1 MLKYSKLTV
10 CPLTLEELSNY
21 FFVSTPL
28 ITFFR
33 HSICNMNDDHKKE
46 VMLASYS
53 MLRGFLNAL
62 DAHDKTC
69 SNFFICQAAQES
81 SKAGQFGQLLAK
93 VASSNA
99 ESWLTSINATLHMGT
114 MNAGLH
120 GVNEIITEQGCE
132 LNFPCKN
139 FQKTFKK
146 PKLL

>member
-1 MLKYSKLTV
+1 MVMVVAIMMHFQSLVFWPFYL
-10 CPLTLEELSNY
+10 LL
-21 FFVSTPL
+21 L
-28 ITFFR
+28 IC
-33 HSICNMNDDHKKE
+33 SWQQKEE

-99 ESWLTSINATLHMGT
+99 ESWLTSINATLHM
-114 MNAGLH
+114 
-120 GVNEIITEQGCE
+120 
-132 LNFPCKN
+132 
-139 FQKTFKK
+139 
-146 PKLL
+146 

>member
-1 MLKYSKLTV
+1 
-10 CPLTLEELSNY
+10 
-21 FFVSTPL
+21 
-28 ITFFR
+28 
-33 HSICNMNDDHKKE
+33 MNDDHKKE

-120 GVNEIITEQGCE
+120 GINEIITEQGCE

-139 FQKTFKK
+139 IQKTFKK

>member
-1 MLKYSKLTV
+1 
-10 CPLTLEELSNY
+10 
-21 FFVSTPL
+21 
-28 ITFFR
+28 
-33 HSICNMNDDHKKE
+33 MNDDHKKE

-99 ESWLTSINATLHMGT
+99 ESWLTSIIPEVWLC
-114 MNAGLH
+114 GL
-120 GVNEIITEQGCE
+120 
-132 LNFPCKN
+132 
-139 FQKTFKK
+139 
-146 PKLL
+146 LLKGMVGLSSPF

>member
-1 MLKYSKLTV
+1 
-10 CPLTLEELSNY
+10 
-21 FFVSTPL
+21 
-28 ITFFR
+28 
-33 HSICNMNDDHKKE
+33 
-46 VMLASYS
+46 

-146 PKLL
+146 PKLLWNYLTHLIYDMSHLKFGTVLKNALMK

>member
-1 MLKYSKLTV
+1 
-10 CPLTLEELSNY
+10 
-21 FFVSTPL
+21 
-28 ITFFR
+28 
-33 HSICNMNDDHKKE
+33 
-46 VMLASYS
+46 

-81 SKAGQFGQLLAK
+81 SRAGQFGQLLAK

>member
-1 MLKYSKLTV
+1 MEIYI
-10 CPLTLEELSNY
+10 TLAHEELSNY

-33 HSICNMNDDHKKE
+33 HSICNVNDDHKKE

-139 FQKTFKK
+139 IQKTFKT